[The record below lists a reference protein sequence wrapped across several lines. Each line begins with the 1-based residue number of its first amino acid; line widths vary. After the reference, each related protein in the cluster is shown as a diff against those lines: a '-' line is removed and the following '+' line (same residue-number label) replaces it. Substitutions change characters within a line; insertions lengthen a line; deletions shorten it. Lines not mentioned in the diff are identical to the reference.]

1 MYVKEIDKIVMVI
14 IARGWSCIDFLNL
27 YFKIL
32 HNKHIF
38 VLSQATVEM
47 FIFLKDLDFYL
58 LYYFE

>member
-1 MYVKEIDKIVMVI
+1 MVI